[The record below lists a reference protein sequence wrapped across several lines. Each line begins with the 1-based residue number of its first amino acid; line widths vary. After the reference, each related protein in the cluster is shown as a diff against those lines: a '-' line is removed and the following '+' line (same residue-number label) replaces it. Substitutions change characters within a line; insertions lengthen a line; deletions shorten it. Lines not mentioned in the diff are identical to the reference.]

1 MSSRFEGYDQ
11 QDSHEFLVYLLDGL
25 HEELKT
31 KTNYQTSFKEIIV
44 PNNKIDAEFQ
54 RLSSSLWKS
63 YLNNNH
69 NCNYNRTIFYIR
81 QKRTI

>member
-1 MSSRFEGYDQ
+1 
-11 QDSHEFLVYLLDGL
+11 LDGL

-54 RLSSSLWKS
+54 VR
-63 YLNNNH
+63 
-69 NCNYNRTIFYIR
+69 IFG
-81 QKRTI
+81 

>member
-1 MSSRFEGYDQ
+1 LFPFLKGNIKESISESFAELIKLLW
-11 QDSHEFLVYLLDGL
+11 LVYLLDGL

-54 RLSSSLWKS
+54 VR
-63 YLNNNH
+63 
-69 NCNYNRTIFYIR
+69 IFG
-81 QKRTI
+81 

>member
-1 MSSRFEGYDQ
+1 MSSRFEGFDQ

-54 RLSSSLWKS
+54 VN
-63 YLNNNH
+63 YLLKNTWLKFH
-69 NCNYNRTIFYIR
+69 KFYVLLEI
-81 QKRTI
+81 K

>member
-1 MSSRFEGYDQ
+1 MNIIISIKLKHRISKLSSRFEGFDQ

-44 PNNKIDAEFQ
+44 PYSKIDAEFQ
-54 RLSSSLWKS
+54 VKL
-63 YLNNNH
+63 
-69 NCNYNRTIFYIR
+69 FV
-81 QKRTI
+81 